1 MKYQLIKPVNLK
13 YSAIEQILTNRGIK
27 HEDIKHYL
35 NTTDNDIYSPLELG
49 EKVLKEGVAVLLKA
63 IYNNTKTLIIVDSDC
78 DGFTSS
84 AVLINFLYDH
94 FPRYTLSKVEWLVH
108 SGKQHGL
115 KDCKDIILEKDY
127 SLVICPDSSSNNF
140 EEHKMLNEKGI
151 DVLVLDHHKADHIS
165 ENAIVI
171 NNQLSDYPNKQL
183 SGVGIVW
190 QFCRYID
197 LIMKTNYAEDY
208 VDLVALG
215 LMADMMSM
223 TSFETRHLIT
233 KGFKNEN
240 IQNPFI
246 VYIADRNSYSLGKNI
261 TPMGAAFYIAPFV
274 NAITRSGTLEEKHI
288 VFKSML
294 KFEASK
300 KIPSTKRGHKEG
312 EEEPLVLQAIRTAI
326 NVKNRQT
333 KAQDVGMTLLEDKIE
348 KKHLLDH
355 KVLLFLLKPGEIN
368 SNIAGLIA
376 NKFMSKY
383 QRPCCILTQVEDEN
397 KIFYQG
403 SARGYEKGGVADFK
417 KLCESAPGVEF
428 AEGHPNAFGLSLYL
442 GQKDYDEEVWGE
454 SILLFLDYTDEVLK
468 FMSSE
473 PIYLVDYIYEG
484 NQVKAENIIDI
495 ASLDYLWGKD
505 MDESLVAVKGLKI
518 TKDMITLMSPD
529 KKPTLKITLPNNISL
544 IKFNSSQEEY
554 EKLFPEDG
562 YIAIDLVGKC
572 NKNEWQ
578 GYVNPQIFIED
589 YEIVDSSQYY
599 F

>member
-115 KDCKDIILEKDY
+115 SDCKDMILEGDY
-127 SLVICPDSSSNNF
+127 SLVICPDSSSNDF
-140 EEHKMLNEKGI
+140 KEHRMLREKGI
-151 DVLVLDHHKADHIS
+151 DVLILDHHEADHIS
-165 ENAIVI
+165 EDAVVI

-197 LIMKTNYAEDY
+197 SIMKTNHVEDY
-208 VDLVALG
+208 LDLVALG

-223 TSFETRHLIT
+223 TSFETKHLIT

-246 VYIADRNSYSLGKNI
+246 VYMADRNSYSLGKNI

-274 NAITRSGTLEEKHI
+274 NAIVRSGTLEEKHL

-300 KIPSTKRGHKEG
+300 KVPSTKRGHKEG
-312 EEEPLVLQAIRTAI
+312 EEEPLVLQAIRTAA

-333 KAQDVGMTLLEDKIE
+333 KAQDAGIALLENEIE
-348 KKHLLDH
+348 KKHLLNH
-355 KVLLFLLKPGEIN
+355 KVLLFLLKPGKIDP
-368 SNIAGLIA
+368 NIAGLIA

-383 QRPCCILTQVEDEN
+383 QRPCCILTQVEDGN
-397 KIFYQG
+397 KVFYQG
-403 SARGYEKGGVADFK
+403 SARGYDKGGIANFK
-417 KLCESAPGVEF
+417 RICEFAPYVEF

-484 NQVKAENIIDI
+484 NQVKAENILDI
-495 ASLDYLWGKD
+495 ASLDDLWGKD
-505 MDESLVAVKGLKI
+505 MEEPLVAVKGLTI

-554 EKLFPEDG
+554 EKLFSEDG
-562 YIAIDLVGKC
+562 YVAIDLVGKC

>member
-261 TPMGAAFYIAPFV
+261 TPMGSAFYIAPFV
-274 NAITRSGTLEEKHI
+274 NAIARSGTLEEKHI

-312 EEEPLVLQAIRTAI
+312 EEEPLVLQAIRTAA

-403 SARGYEKGGVADFK
+403 SARGYEKGGVANFK
-417 KLCESAPGVEF
+417 NLCESAPGVEF

-442 GQKDYDEEVWGE
+442 GQKGYDEEVWGE

-484 NQVKAENIIDI
+484 NQVKAENILDI
-495 ASLDYLWGKD
+495 ASLDDLWGKD
-505 MDESLVAVKGLKI
+505 MEEPLVAVKGLTI

-554 EKLFPEDG
+554 EKLFSEDG
-562 YIAIDLVGKC
+562 YVAIDLVGKC